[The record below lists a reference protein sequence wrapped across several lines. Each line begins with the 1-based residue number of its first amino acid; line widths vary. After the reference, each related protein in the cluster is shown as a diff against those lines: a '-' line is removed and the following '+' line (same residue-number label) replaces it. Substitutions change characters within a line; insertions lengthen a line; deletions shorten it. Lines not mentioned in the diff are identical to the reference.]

1 MTEEH
6 NQARSEVNLQVP
18 AGYLDIVKLYMQQY
32 GLLTFGTVT
41 TLLMQHFIIT
51 PQQERANLRD
61 EIQMQVIQKLERVES
76 DFADDTRHLRQTAEL
91 LDRAL
96 IRQEKRE

>member
-6 NQARSEVNLQVP
+6 NQTRSEVNLQVP
-18 AGYLDIVKLYMQQY
+18 VGYLDIVKLYMQQF
-32 GLLTFGTVT
+32 GLLTFGTLT

-61 EIQMQVIQKLERVES
+61 EIQMKVIQRLEQVES
-76 DFADDTRHLRQTAEL
+76 NFKDDTQHLRQTTEL